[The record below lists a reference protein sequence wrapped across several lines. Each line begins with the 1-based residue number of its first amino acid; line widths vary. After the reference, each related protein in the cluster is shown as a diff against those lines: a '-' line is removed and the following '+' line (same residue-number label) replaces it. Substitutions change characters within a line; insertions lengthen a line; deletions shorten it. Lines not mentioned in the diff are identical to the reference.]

1 MSYIQYYV
9 ECNVKLKFDVNFDRI
24 SGKKGLFSTFLSC
37 MFIVRELNF
46 TWGFPLFIG
55 MGVPFWMC
63 RSYFFSHRAE
73 GHNFFISQ
81 GGHHLNLGIKG
92 SKVSRDIH

>member
-1 MSYIQYYV
+1 MFTVTLERVQTSV
-9 ECNVKLKFDVNFDRI
+9 
-24 SGKKGLFSTFLSC
+24 TFNINTNLVINNAIAVYNGVC
-37 MFIVRELNF
+37 
-46 TWGFPLFIG
+46 PLYIG

-63 RSYFFSHRAE
+63 RSYIFSHPAE